1 MHNKY
6 RYSNVIQNFK
16 GIVSMVNYEIQK
28 HNVNPEKIYVTGLSS
43 GAMMTNVLLAE
54 YPDVFRAGLL
64 VGTNQ

>member
-1 MHNKY
+1 
-6 RYSNVIQNFK
+6 
-16 GIVSMVNYEIQK
+16 MVNYEIQK